1 MNTPFTFHLIPFK
14 HLFEHALVCRM
25 RLSNHTL
32 RHCLFNMGKKRSNE
46 SLEIRKY
53 ILARCNLGVSRDIIS
68 EEVTHLFGESAVSKK
83 TVYRWVSRFNH
94 GRQSISDDKHSGRP
108 TYAVTNSNISKIR
121 ELLKIDGTLTVREIA
136 NTIGISTGS
145 VFTILKSK
153 LNFKKI
159 CARWIPHILTKE
171 QKNERLQKCQKL
183 LKMYN
188 KMGHIQ
194 LSELVTGDETWVHF
208 FQPERKIK
216 NQVWIGENMRRP
228 TIARRALT
236 TKKVLYAIFFN
247 ANGIVTQY
255 PVPRGR
261 SITANLYTSTILPK
275 LHKYY
280 KKDAQ
285 RLDSKV

>member
-1 MNTPFTFHLIPFK
+1 
-14 HLFEHALVCRM
+14 
-25 RLSNHTL
+25 
-32 RHCLFNMGKKRSNE
+32 MGKKRSTE

-68 EEVTHLFGESAVSKK
+68 EEVTRLFGESAVSKK

-121 ELLKIDGTLTVREIA
+121 ELLKIDGRLTVREIA

-188 KMGHIQ
+188 KMGHRQ

-216 NQVWIGENMRRP
+216 NQVWIG
-228 TIARRALT
+228 
-236 TKKVLYAIFFN
+236 KKHEKTNYCQESSDDKKGVVRNFFQCKRN
-247 ANGIVTQY
+247 CHSVSCSTRTEHHCKFVYLQNFAKTS
-255 PVPRGR
+255 
-261 SITANLYTSTILPK
+261 SIL
-275 LHKYY
+275 
-280 KKDAQ
+280 
-285 RLDSKV
+285 